1 MLVREHGV
9 VDGALIGVKQP
20 SILIL
25 KSCVILSHLLHPEFL
40 ICKIHKLKKKV
51 TITLNLQGC

>member
-40 ICKIHKLKKKV
+40 ICKIHKLKKKSNNN
-51 TITLNLQGC
+51 T